1 MRRNKEVPRVAVKI
15 RLKRMGTN
23 KKPFFRIV
31 VCDTRTPRNGR
42 ALEEIGLYDPLKEPA
57 LVKVDKDRALYWLGK
72 GGQPTDTIRS
82 IFKKES
88 IVREVNS

>member
-1 MRRNKEVPRVAVKI
+1 MAVKI

-72 GGQPTDTIRS
+72 GAQPTDTIRS

>member
-1 MRRNKEVPRVAVKI
+1 MRKNKEVPRVAVKI
-15 RLKRMGTN
+15 RLKKMGTN

-42 ALEEIGLYDPLKEPA
+42 VLEEIGLYDPLKEPA

-72 GGQPTDTIRS
+72 GAQPTDTIRS
-82 IFKKES
+82 MFKKES
-88 IVREVNS
+88 IK